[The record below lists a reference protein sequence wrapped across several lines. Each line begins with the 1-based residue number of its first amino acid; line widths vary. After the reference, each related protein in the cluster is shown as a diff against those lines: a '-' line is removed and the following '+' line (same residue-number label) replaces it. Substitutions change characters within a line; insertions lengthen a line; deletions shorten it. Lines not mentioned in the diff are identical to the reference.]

1 MPPEGCGEHAPPHEA
16 VVGEE
21 VEGQADEP
29 RIRIRARVRARV
41 GIRVRVRAR
50 VRVRVTRRGSRMRR
64 PLLRESAAWRARRLC
79 PPVIGGIAIIQ
90 PVRMSGLGVASAMI
104 GPTVSKVRVTLAALP
119 LPPPATLTRV
129 VVTTFCSGGRY
140 SSTSSAAQHAK
151 KSTSR
156 GSTWLGLGLGLGLGP
171 RLGPGLGPAL
181 EFGLGLGVDE
191 HVPPEQQQH
200 SLARRALSRARLRR
214 VSSILCLGAARLGFE
229 PCVAYRAQGRHV
241 VRVPLS
247 PSGEAHLVG
256 VGVRVRFR
264 VGVGVKGER

>member
-1 MPPEGCGEHAPPHEA
+1 MS
-16 VVGEE
+16 V
-21 VEGQADEP
+21 
-29 RIRIRARVRARV
+29 
-41 GIRVRVRAR
+41 
-50 VRVRVTRRGSRMRR
+50 
-64 PLLRESAAWRARRLC
+64 
-79 PPVIGGIAIIQ
+79 AI
-90 PVRMSGLGVASAMI
+90 VRMFELGVASAMVV
-104 GPTVSKVRVTLAALP
+104 PTVSKVRVTLAALP
-119 LPPPATLTRV
+119 LPPPAMLTRV

-156 GSTWLGLGLGLGLGP
+156 GSTWLGLGLGLG
-171 RLGPGLGPAL
+171 LGPGLGPAL

-256 VGVRVRFR
+256 VGVRVRVRF
-264 VGVGVKGER
+264 GVGVRVRVRVRVRGSVGRGRGRGRV

>member
-1 MPPEGCGEHAPPHEA
+1 MS
-16 VVGEE
+16 V
-21 VEGQADEP
+21 
-29 RIRIRARVRARV
+29 
-41 GIRVRVRAR
+41 
-50 VRVRVTRRGSRMRR
+50 
-64 PLLRESAAWRARRLC
+64 
-79 PPVIGGIAIIQ
+79 AI
-90 PVRMSGLGVASAMI
+90 VRMFELGVASAMVV
-104 GPTVSKVRVTLAALP
+104 PTVSKVRVTLAALP

-171 RLGPGLGPAL
+171 GLGPAL
-181 EFGLGLGVDE
+181 EFGLGLGLGVDE

-256 VGVRVRFR
+256 VGVRVRVR
-264 VGVGVKGER
+264 VGVGVRVRVRVRVMVRVRVRARARQGQGQG